1 MNLLQRRGSSS
12 VSPLPSPS
20 IQSSPQLPSSHLA
33 LPTFPGM
40 SAPIPTTSSTGSS
53 IHRASSRTSQRSGR
67 VPSPSPRFNPPAL
80 PSASTSTG
88 HLIGGSGSGAG
99 PAAGGSGS
107 TSASMSQTSS
117 ASGSRSGSLI
127 STPRMLSRR
136 GSNREQGKPPSL
148 LLRKDSAKEK
158 GKAREREDDPS
169 QSGASSSQTTATGWY
184 EGWKTPMLE
193 TGSAEV

>member
-99 PAAGGSGS
+99 PAA
-107 TSASMSQTSS
+107 SMSQTSS